1 MKGLELCE
9 KYYREAAREE
19 LWQHFPDVMPRAAAG
34 LAGEGSECL
43 GFDDEISRDHD
54 FGPSFCIWLTE
65 ADYADYGAE
74 MSAFYRSL
82 PGSFDGVPARRVMP
96 TGRDRVGVMT
106 TSSFYR
112 KFTGNAGLP
121 KGDLAWLRIPEH
133 LLAAAVSGRVF
144 EDPSGEFTRIREGY
158 RSFYPE
164 EVRRKK
170 LAARAI
176 TMAQAGQYN
185 YPRMLKRGDDGAA
198 MLALSEFLKAAISMA
213 HLLSKRYTPYYKW
226 MFRSL
231 QELPLFEDW
240 YDSLVMMSEHPVNT
254 MNTER
259 IERFCIYVVK
269 LWQQQGL
276 TKSNEAFLDPQG
288 WELYRRLTSEQI
300 RHLPIQEG

>member
-1 MKGLELCE
+1 MRKLPNSEMKRIRIIIGIVVLCFAVASCGLYD
-9 KYYREAAREE
+9 KYQMKTR
-19 LWQHFPDVMPRAAAG
+19 MT
-34 LAGEGSECL
+34 
-43 GFDDEISRDHD
+43 DEVS
-54 FGPSFCIWLTE
+54 
-65 ADYADYGAE
+65 
-74 MSAFYRSL
+74 
-82 PGSFDGVPARRVMP
+82 
-96 TGRDRVGVMT
+96 
-106 TSSFYR
+106 
-112 KFTGNAGLP
+112 
-121 KGDLAWLRIPEH
+121 DLLESIPEER
-133 LLAAAVSGRVF
+133 LAAAVN
-144 EDPSGEFTRIREGY
+144 GEIFRDDQGLVTGLRRTIAAY
-158 RSFYPE
+158 YPE
-164 EVRRKK
+164 PLRLKY
-170 LAARAI
+170 LAEELHRFSQNA
-176 TMAQAGQYN
+176 QYN